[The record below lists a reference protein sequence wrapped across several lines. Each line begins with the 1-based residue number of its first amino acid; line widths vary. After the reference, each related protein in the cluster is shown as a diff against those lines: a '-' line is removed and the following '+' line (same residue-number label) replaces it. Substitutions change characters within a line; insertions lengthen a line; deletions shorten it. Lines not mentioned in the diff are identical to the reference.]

1 MPLVDSRLGP
11 GTLKFGTQ
19 DVSFQAS
26 NVRLTPDISE
36 DDGTA
41 TLAEPEPAP
50 LATIA
55 WSLAGTVIQDFTA
68 GDASF
73 VNWLMD
79 NALTESAF
87 EFVPATAD
95 GPTYAGN
102 VQVRP
107 VEVGGDAGTQV
118 TTDFEMPILGP
129 ITRTDPVTGAR
140 TTIGGPAGA
149 GAQPAEP
156 KASAK

>member
-19 DVSFQAS
+19 DISYQAS
-26 NVRLTPDISE
+26 NVRLVPDVSE

-50 LATIA
+50 LATVA
-55 WSLAGTVIQDFTA
+55 WSLEGTVIQDFTA
-68 GDASF
+68 GDAAF

-87 EFVPATAD
+87 EFVPATTD
-95 GPTYAGN
+95 GPTYTGT

-118 TTDFEMPILGP
+118 TTDFSMPIVGP
-129 ITRTDPVTGAR
+129 ISRTDPVTGEVRIVGRAPESA
-140 TTIGGPAGA
+140 PA
-149 GAQPAEP
+149 PA
-156 KASAK
+156 KSGSK

>member
-1 MPLVDSRLGP
+1 MPLIDSRLGP
-11 GTLKFGTQ
+11 GTMKFGTQ

-36 DDGTA
+36 DDGTP

-55 WSLAGTVIQDFTA
+55 WSLEGTVIQDFTA
-68 GDASF
+68 GATSF

-87 EFVPATAD
+87 EFVPATVD
-95 GPTYAGN
+95 GPTYEGT

-118 TTDFEMPILGP
+118 TTDFSMPIVGP
-129 ITRTDPVTGAR
+129 ITRTDAVTGAVTVVGR
-140 TTIGGPAGA
+140 A
-149 GAQPAEP
+149 AEP
-156 KASAK
+156 EKAAK

>member
-1 MPLVDSRLGP
+1 MPLVDSRLGV
-11 GTLKFGTQ
+11 GTLTFGTQ
-19 DVSFQAS
+19 DVSYQAS
-26 NVRLTPDISE
+26 NVRLVPDVSE
-36 DDGTA
+36 NDGTA

-55 WSLAGTVIQDFTA
+55 WSLEGTVIQDFGA

-87 EFVPATAD
+87 EFVPNTAD
-95 GPTYAGN
+95 GPTYAGT

-107 VEVGGDAGTQV
+107 VEIGGDAGTQV
-118 TTDFEMPILGP
+118 TTDFSMPIVGP
-129 ITRTDPVTGAR
+129 ITRTDPVTQAVDEV
-140 TTIGGPAGA
+140 AA
-149 GAQPAEP
+149 
-156 KASAK
+156 